1 MHQAIYDT
9 ISWSHCGFGY
19 DSGRNQMSSFPSHKE
34 TCSRWESGPCHIGC
48 ANLIACCDIEGV
60 DFVEKPGLLLPVC
73 VWFPVCWCLCG
84 GSNRNL
90 EGLSLTDN
98 GETRTSAVELETI
111 WYIYICEAWGLH
123 ANLNNKHVGTAV
135 ETTKPALKEFKW
147 ADFFGRQ
154 ISQQPLC
161 LMGVATLLLDLKL
174 ILLLGV
180 TWCVTDR
187 GEYVLVMMMMM
198 IMMMRM
204 VICCFCHRYC
214 HC

>member
-1 MHQAIYDT
+1 LKLYD
-9 ISWSHCGFGY
+9 I
-19 DSGRNQMSSFPSHKE
+19 
-34 TCSRWESGPCHIGC
+34 
-48 ANLIACCDIEGV
+48 
-60 DFVEKPGLLLPVC
+60 
-73 VWFPVCWCLCG
+73 
-84 GSNRNL
+84 
-90 EGLSLTDN
+90 
-98 GETRTSAVELETI
+98 
-111 WYIYICEAWGLH
+111 YIYIYEAWGLH

-198 IMMMRM
+198 MMMMAVTMSRTLRIMMMMMMVMMVMMMMIMMMRM

>member
-1 MHQAIYDT
+1 MIY
-9 ISWSHCGFGY
+9 I
-19 DSGRNQMSSFPSHKE
+19 
-34 TCSRWESGPCHIGC
+34 
-48 ANLIACCDIEGV
+48 
-60 DFVEKPGLLLPVC
+60 
-73 VWFPVCWCLCG
+73 
-84 GSNRNL
+84 
-90 EGLSLTDN
+90 
-98 GETRTSAVELETI
+98 
-111 WYIYICEAWGLH
+111 YIYICEAWGLH

-198 IMMMRM
+198 MMMMMAVTMSRTLRIMMMMMMMMMMVMMVMMMMMIMMMRM